1 MFMATVQNICNLI
14 GREVYHNGSNV
25 PSVSILY
32 LFTEKKKTFDFRDGK
47 NRNLLIKTKLIIII
61 NYKLLL
67 YTCNLF
73 ITNNYLLITNQK

>member
-1 MFMATVQNICNLI
+1 MAVMYPRFQYCT
-14 GREVYHNGSNV
+14 
-25 PSVSILY
+25 Y
-32 LFTEKKKTFDFRDGK
+32 LLKKKKTFDFRDGK